1 MAQTSQ
7 LIRSDIE
14 QTRAEM
20 GETIDALGYKA
31 NVPARTKGWFAS
43 KKDRVVGA
51 GSSVV
56 SSASSATDTMLT
68 KVSSATDSV
77 VTKVSDAT
85 PGTGEI
91 QAGAGRVKD
100 TAEQNPL
107 ALAMAGA
114 AVGFV
119 VGLFAPSTRIEDE
132 KVGPLADE
140 VKSSAADAGQE
151 ALEHGKQVAQAAAES
166 AVETAK
172 QQGKEHVEDLATSVQ
187 EKAREVAESPSSE

>member
-1 MAQTSQ
+1 MAQRTE
-7 LIRSDIE
+7 LIRSEIE

-20 GETIDALGYKA
+20 GETLDALGYKA

-43 KKDRVVGA
+43 KKDGAVGA

-56 SSASSATDTMLT
+56 SSLSGATDTILA
-68 KVSSATDSV
+68 KVSG
-77 VTKVSDAT
+77 AT
-85 PGTGEI
+85 PSTGDV

-100 TAEQNPL
+100 TAAQNPL

-119 VGLFAPSTRIEDE
+119 VGVFAPSTRVEDE
-132 KVGPLADE
+132 KIGPLADE
-140 VKSSAADAGQE
+140 VKSTAAEAGQE
-151 ALEHGKQVAQAAAES
+151 ALNHGKQVAKAAAES

-172 QQGKEHVEDLATSVQ
+172 HEGKEHGEELATSVQ
-187 EKAREVAESPSSE
+187 EKAREATPGLPSQV